1 MKIGYEFDFLR
12 EAEAMERIRDFLDS
26 NNKKSPVIVPRVI
39 GGMVTKYDFQ
49 MMEFSANYLLIQIKK
64 KKLFLVSLICL
75 EIVTSSY
82 IFILLG
88 RS

>member
-39 GGMVTKYDFQ
+39 GGMVTRYDFQ

>member
-39 GGMVTKYDFQ
+39 GGMVTRYDFQ
-49 MMEFSANYLLIQIKK
+49 MMEFSASYLLIQIKK
-64 KKLFLVSLICL
+64 KVFFSKFN
-75 EIVTSSY
+75 
-82 IFILLG
+82 LLG
-88 RS
+88 NCNF